1 MRLPLIFSSRVRAK
15 EPYRSS
21 MSAEEV
27 TSSWEEIVDMM
38 AARMAAS
45 MKPATSGWKSSLPSV
60 MKTVSGSASCFL
72 SCWYVATPTM
82 AVPAAPSTAKSIQP
96 IPMVPPATAS
106 LGLRMAMNRTM
117 MCG

>member
-45 MKPATSGWKSSLPSV
+45 MKPATNGWKSSLPSV

-72 SCWYVATPTM
+72 SCW
-82 AVPAAPSTAKSIQP
+82 
-96 IPMVPPATAS
+96 
-106 LGLRMAMNRTM
+106 
-117 MCG
+117 

>member
-1 MRLPLIFSSRVRAK
+1 
-15 EPYRSS
+15 

-45 MKPATSGWKSSLPSV
+45 MNPATNGWKSSLPSV

-72 SCWYVATPTM
+72 SCW
-82 AVPAAPSTAKSIQP
+82 
-96 IPMVPPATAS
+96 
-106 LGLRMAMNRTM
+106 
-117 MCG
+117 